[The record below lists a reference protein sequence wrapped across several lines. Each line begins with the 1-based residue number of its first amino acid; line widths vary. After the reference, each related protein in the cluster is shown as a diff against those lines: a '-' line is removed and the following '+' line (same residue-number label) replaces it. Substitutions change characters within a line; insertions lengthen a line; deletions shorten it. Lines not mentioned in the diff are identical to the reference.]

1 MDLYQQN
8 ILDHYHHPKHKG
20 KLPVADR
27 HNEAANTLCG
37 DKVELWIK
45 IDNEKITTV
54 GWDGEG
60 CVLTQAAC
68 SLLCEKLINKSIT
81 GIIRIC
87 KCAKYTCKKL
97 SPAAPHQSVYPEYL
111 AFTHRK
117 IYIFDNLLA
126 NQKRMINHPIF

>member
-81 GIIRIC
+81 EATTLDPQFMQQLVAVPLGPTRLR
-87 KCAKYTCKKL
+87 CA
-97 SPAAPHQSVYPEYL
+97 
-111 AFTHRK
+111 
-117 IYIFDNLLA
+117 LLPLEVL
-126 NQKRMINHPIF
+126 QKALKE